1 MFMICLITLS
11 LQLNDQDLIFVDDRE
26 PSQELVEGP
35 TTFELLTNQVANSTQ
50 QKDTNDNLKKV
61 VDDENS
67 VQQIMLQKEE
77 HVAPPEKKT
86 LKIFYPPS
94 YPKTPQVSDFC
105 PQTVI
110 SNVVEIIF
118 KCFGIT

>member
-11 LQLNDQDLIFVDDRE
+11 LQLNDQDLVFVDDRE

-61 VDDENS
+61 VDDENWI
-67 VQQIMLQKEE
+67 QQ
-77 HVAPPEKKT
+77 
-86 LKIFYPPS
+86 
-94 YPKTPQVSDFC
+94 
-105 PQTVI
+105 VI
-110 SNVVEIIF
+110 L
-118 KCFGIT
+118 